1 MNAVLEELGCARRAL
16 EGLLTILETEDP
28 GEGRLRGA
36 AERCAHSFERVTSEL
51 DRMGELEEDQRREV
65 ARELG
70 ELARLNALAAS
81 CASRKRDEV
90 RGLLRRARG
99 ERKSLTFY
107 KPGGTT
113 GVSCDI
119 SG

>member
-1 MNAVLEELGCARRAL
+1 MNAVLEELAGARHAL
-16 EGLLTILETEDP
+16 EGLLTILETESA
-28 GEGRLRGA
+28 GEDRLRGA
-36 AERCAHSFERVTSEL
+36 AERCARSFDRVTAEL
-51 DRMGELEEDQRREV
+51 DRTGELEGDERRQV
-65 ARELG
+65 AHELG

-81 CASRKRDEV
+81 CASLKRDEV
-90 RGLLRRARG
+90 QGLLRRARE

-107 KPGGTT
+107 KPGGAT